1 MKINPYLDA
10 YLAFITQYATKQ
22 MSEIKNKPILDIENV
37 NHLAI
42 SNLFTLSLS
51 SFCNLAN
58 IPFSINEYLSTG
70 FLLGQ
75 RQPLVNHYSVSFFHF
90 DALDKGYYYDLYNDV
105 LCKTSHA
112 RSVSYLAMGIYSF
125 IKFFQ
130 QIKKEEVSK
139 NNTPYDDKKTLTVSF
154 IGSSRHIYDA
164 SVEFFKKINI
174 QTAHYSLREYLEN
187 KDLVLASEHIVLD
200 LNQPLMKEEYE
211 ELVSLSND
219 KLIID
224 LSLYSDQP
232 TIEEVK
238 LETIFIIYNFI
249 MLVLQDHNTN
259 HTRET
264 QLNSYSYEELK

>member
-1 MKINPYLDA
+1 MLNMKLNPYLDA

-90 DALDKGYYYDLYNDV
+90 DALDKDYYYDLYNDV

-125 IKFFQ
+125 IQFFQ
-130 QIKKEEVSK
+130 QIKKEEAIK

-154 IGSSRHIYDA
+154 IGSSRHIYEA

-174 QTAHYSLREYLEN
+174 QTAHYSLREFLEN

-200 LNQPLMKEEYE
+200 LNQPLMKEEYN

-224 LSLYSDQP
+224 LSLYSDLP
-232 TIEEVK
+232 AIEEVK

-249 MLVLQDHNTN
+249 MLVMQDN
-259 HTRET
+259 TRES
-264 QLNSYSYEELK
+264 QVNSYSYEEIK